1 LISQLLAGDLI
12 TIYREDFMEFVFWV
26 PISNNADIPK
36 HQCMGGYDFIYQQ
49 TLSVEKYGTWS

>member
-1 LISQLLAGDLI
+1 
-12 TIYREDFMEFVFWV
+12 MEFVFWV